1 MKTLFYSLMTFAFVL
16 SGFGAKA
23 STLTQKE
30 EVGPKITISIELGK
44 KSKGCLK
51 IGICRISFEGIE
63 RQSGPVNENKAVAT
77 AWISNGK
84 LQIEFDRSS
93 MTDATYQ
100 THFGSGQF
108 QLEEDF
114 VLPAEVAFA
123 LGVRSYTV
131 KTGRYPLPQSTSEST
146 MIPVIF

>member
-1 MKTLFYSLMTFAFVL
+1 MKTLFYSLLTFAFVL

-23 STLTQKE
+23 VIPSQKD
-30 EVGPKITISIELGK
+30 EVGPKITVIIEFGK

-51 IGICRISFEGIE
+51 IGICRFTIE
-63 RQSGPVNENKAVAT
+63 DIQRQSGPVNENTAQAT
-77 AWISNGK
+77 AWINNGK
-84 LQIEFDRSS
+84 LQLEFDRSS

-114 VLPAEVAFA
+114 VLPTDVAFA
-123 LGVRSYTV
+123 LGVRSYTI
-131 KTGRYPLPQSTSEST
+131 KTGRYSLPQSTSEST